1 MGKAFSQE
9 ISKLSE
15 TYTWALTQPIDEI
28 KNFVGNSVNSP
39 LLAIGS
45 GGSLTVA
52 HLATKLHELSGMLSK
67 AMTPLELITSDLN
80 FSDNCVLIP
89 SASGRNPDI
98 ANAFKFAAISEPK
111 QLMAICMRKGSE
123 LEKLSKKFQHYHF
136 KQYDFPLEKDG
147 FLATNTQIAFF
158 TLLCRSYEEVLE
170 LEYRLADQIQFS
182 SDYSAEFQGISDVI
196 SKDTQIVLYG
206 KWGTPAAFDLES
218 KFSEAALGC
227 VQLTDYRN
235 FGHGRHYWLEARK
248 EKTGIIAIITPQEEK
263 LARRTLSLIPKEI
276 PVVKITTKNLEHI
289 GCFELLVKTLH
300 FVNETGK
307 FLNVD
312 PGRPSVP
319 EFGRRLYRL
328 TTDISTNSLDSLNS
342 ISNDE
347 YHFFKRKFG
356 KIVDIDKNF
365 ITTRLSEFYQY
376 LKTIEENSYNSII
389 FDYDGTL
396 CDLKD
401 RLKGIQP
408 TLSKELERLLRNK
421 IIIGIATGRGISVR
435 TDLRREIPKKYW
447 KDIIVGYYNCSD
459 IGLLSDDTHPNKKL
473 EMDANLQKLK
483 VILEQNRFNDIFTFE
498 DRPNQ
503 ITIEP
508 VSKIYSKLTEK
519 ILLDIVHKN
528 KFNGIQILESKHT
541 FDIIAPN
548 VSKINLIEICQKKA
562 AKKNEKFKTLCIGDQ
577 GLWPGNDYWL
587 LSHPASLSVDIVSP
601 DLLSC
606 WNISKPGHVGAQA
619 TLDYIK
625 RINTFVGYFNYCKNL
640 RENS

>member
-1 MGKAFSQE
+1 MGKPFNQE

-15 TYTWALTQPIDEI
+15 TYSWASNLPIEEI

-52 HLATKLHELSGMLSK
+52 HLATKLHEKSGMLSK
-67 AMTPLELITSDLN
+67 AMTPLELITSDID
-80 FSDNCVLIP
+80 FSDNSILIP

-98 ANAFKFAAISEPK
+98 ANAFRFAATNEPK
-111 QLMAICMRKGSE
+111 QLMAICMRAGSE
-123 LEKLSKKFQHYHF
+123 LEELSKKFQHFHF
-136 KQYDFPLEKDG
+136 KQYDFPLVKDG
-147 FLATNTQIAFF
+147 FLATNTQIAFS
-158 TLLCRSYEEVLE
+158 TLLCKSYEEILE
-170 LEYRLADQIQFS
+170 LDYRLADQILFS
-182 SDYSAEFQGISDVI
+182 NDYSSEFQGISEVI
-196 SKDTQIVLYG
+196 SKDTLIVLYG

-263 LARRTLSLIPKEI
+263 LARKTLSLIPKEI
-276 PVVKITTKNLEHI
+276 PVVKITTSNFEHV
-289 GCFELLVKTLH
+289 GCFELLIKTLH

-307 FLNVD
+307 FLKVD
-312 PGRPSVP
+312 PGKPSVP

-328 TTDISTNSLDSLNS
+328 KTDIPSIHSASLNS
-342 ISNDE
+342 INNGE

-356 KIVDIDKNF
+356 KIVDIDKKF
-365 ITTRLSEFYQY
+365 ISTRLSKFYQY
-376 LKTIEENSYNSII
+376 LKTIEENRYSSII

-408 TLSKELERLLRNK
+408 TLSKELVRLMRHK
-421 IIIGIATGRGISVR
+421 IIIGVATGRGVSVR
-435 TDLRREIPKKYW
+435 VDLRREIPKKYW
-447 KDIIVGYYNCSD
+447 ESVIVGYYNCSD

-473 EMDANLQKLK
+473 KMDANLQKLK
-483 VILEQNRFNDIFTFE
+483 EFLEQNRFNDIFSFE

-519 ILLDIVHKN
+519 ILLDIIHKN
-528 KFNGIQILESKHT
+528 TFNGIQILQSKHT
-541 FDIIAPN
+541 FDIIAPH
-548 VSKINLIEICQKKA
+548 VSKINLIEVCQKKA
-562 AKKNEKFKTLCIGDQ
+562 GKENEKLKTLCIGDQ

-587 LSHPASLSVDIVSP
+587 LSHPTSLSVDIVSP

-606 WNISKPGHVGAQA
+606 WNISKPGHIGAQT
-619 TLDYIK
+619 TLDYLK
-625 RINTFVGYFNYCKNL
+625 CLNTYEGYFNYCKNM
-640 RENS
+640 RENL